1 MTVANTRARWGYLGT
16 LLVLVT
22 VAFIV
27 VACDENRPDPTVAEP
42 PFQGLDQL
50 VELSDLSII
59 GQVTSVS
66 ELQRVPRRDHPESQV
81 EYLEATVEVDRSL
94 FGSYYSRV
102 VVHVPVYYLAD
113 NGHRMVTKAPILEPS
128 DTVMLFLT
136 QRDSLFDLDG
146 RDFVIAGGGLLWGKL
161 NLEGERVSVPYPE
174 SKPGPEPLDEVIV
187 WIEAAR
193 FSLAKPGLL
202 AGEVSGLD
210 EGDRATIRLMNLGH
224 SHREENGVLVDEWTL
239 GNGPWEQSGLRLSQG
254 TYHLIPEA
262 EGYLP
267 LHIAGGLMFEVPAE
281 GMDWRERDLGF
292 AFFRPKDANDKPLS
306 DGTGWIRERSVRG
319 RVAGMPDGVDATV
332 QIQRLPP
339 VPNEVYDIGPALP
352 EDTQRYFPP
361 ELTCLE
367 EIGHLE
373 PEETVAV
380 VEVGNGRWG
389 LSDHDLQSNRYLI
402 TIEAAGLRVK
412 PAGYLA
418 VVFGGTLPH
427 RVWDADF
434 YVGDSGESHCNGD
447 SGIVEPA
454 VLEALKNIAK
464 DPMARI
470 AERVPGFG
478 GAFRDPDQNIVFIYL
493 QDASMQEEAERAL
506 MEEFGSDFLA
516 GREVQVLKGDYSMDH
531 LDAWYRTLS
540 GAISQVPGIV
550 YTDLDEGKNRI
561 EIVMYPR
568 RRGREEMEAAIATVD
583 VPRGAIVIEVGCEG
597 IWKWPLDLGEPP
609 EEAFPSAIEYSL
621 EVVSQAPYGEPVQMK
636 LTLQNVSD
644 EPVSFFLGGWPA
656 YDFVVST
663 PDGEQ
668 VWHWMC
674 AKFTLASLNIETLEP
689 REDLEFIGEWE
700 QIDNR
705 GEPVP
710 PGVYSVRAV
719 LNLDPPEK
727 LVTEAH
733 ELEVQM
739 PTTADSPPP
748 HCNADAR
755 ADAHA
760 GSGSP

>member
-1 MTVANTRARWGYLGT
+1 MTVANTRSRWGYLGT

-102 VVHVPVYYLAD
+102 IVHVPVYYLAD
-113 NGHRMVTKAPILEPS
+113 NGHRMVTKAPILEPG

-193 FSLAKPGLL
+193 FSLAKSGLL
-202 AGEVSGLD
+202 AGEVWGLD

-267 LHIAGGLMFEVPAE
+267 LNIAGGLMFEVPAE
-281 GMDWRERDLGF
+281 GLDWRERDLGF

-380 VEVGNGRWG
+380 VEVGNGQWG

-470 AERVPGFG
+470 AERIPGFG
-478 GAFRDPDQNIVFIYL
+478 GAFRDPDQNIVYIYL

-568 RRGREEMEAAIATVD
+568 RGGREEMEAAIATVD
-583 VPRGAIVIEVGCEG
+583 VPRGAIVIDVGCEG

-609 EEAFPSAIEYSL
+609 EEAFPSAIAYSL

-674 AKFTLASLNIETLEP
+674 AKVALASLNIETLEP
-689 REDLEFIGEWE
+689 REELAFIGEWE

-710 PGVYSVRAV
+710 PGVYSVRGV
-719 LNLDPPEK
+719 LNLEPPEK
-727 LVTEAH
+727 LVTETH
-733 ELEVQM
+733 KLEVLE
-739 PTTADSPPP
+739 
-748 HCNADAR
+748 
-755 ADAHA
+755 
-760 GSGSP
+760 

>member
-113 NGHRMVTKAPILEPS
+113 NGHRMVTKAPILEPG

-146 RDFVIAGGGLLWGKL
+146 RDFVIAGGGLLGGKL

-174 SKPGPEPLDEVIV
+174 SKPDPEPLDEVMA

-319 RVAGMPDGVDATV
+319 RIAGMPDGVDATV

-361 ELTCLE
+361 ELTCLK

-478 GAFRDPDQNIVFIYL
+478 GAFRDSSQNIVYIYL
-493 QDASMQEEAERAL
+493 QDASMQEDAERAL
-506 MEEFGSDFLA
+506 TEKFGPGFLA
-516 GREVQVLKGDYSMDH
+516 DREVQVLEVEYSMDN
-531 LDAWYRTLS
+531 LAVWYE
-540 GAISQVPGIV
+540 GVKDVVWQIPGISWSV
-550 YTDLDEGKNRI
+550 LSERTNRI
-561 EIVMYPR
+561 EIGMYPR
-568 RRGREEMEAAIATVD
+568 RWGREEIEAALATVD
-583 VPRGAIVIEVGCEG
+583 VPQGAVVIEIGCNG
-597 IWKWPLDLGEPP
+597 IRQWPLDRGEPP
-609 EEAFPSAIEYSL
+609 DEAFLSTIDYSL
-621 EVVSQAPYGEPVQMK
+621 EVMSQAPYGETVRMN
-636 LTLQNVSD
+636 LTLWNVSD
-644 EPVSFFLGGWPA
+644 GTVNLVLGGRPP
-656 YDFVVST
+656 YDFEVST
-663 PDGEQ
+663 PDGQQ
-668 VWHWMC
+668 VWYWKC
-674 AKFTLASLNIETLEP
+674 GKIINQPLDSKTLEP
-689 REDLEFIGEWE
+689 GEELEFIGEWE
-700 QIDNR
+700 QVDNR
-705 GEPVP
+705 GASVP
-710 PGVYSVRAV
+710 PGAYLVRGV
-719 LNLDPPEK
+719 LNLESPEK
-727 LVTEAH
+727 LVTETH
-733 ELEVQM
+733 KLEVLE
-739 PTTADSPPP
+739 
-748 HCNADAR
+748 
-755 ADAHA
+755 
-760 GSGSP
+760 